1 MLVPAT
7 WTSAAGV
14 HRVGDVPALP
24 GSPKGTPVT
33 VWADDST
40 GYLDGPPL
48 TVSEAASQA
57 DAIMVGV
64 IVAIS
69 IACVCGTAAI
79 RQLANHRRMAA
90 WEADWVSTAQAW
102 NRQRW

>member
-1 MLVPAT
+1 
-7 WTSAAGV
+7 
-14 HRVGDVPALP
+14 
-24 GSPKGTPVT
+24 
-33 VWADDST
+33 
-40 GYLDGPPL
+40 
-48 TVSEAASQA
+48 
-57 DAIMVGV
+57 V
-64 IVAIS
+64 IVAAG